1 MSLSESVSY
10 CVCVR
15 VCVCACARAR
25 ARARNVV
32 SLLNV
37 VLLSSCKEMCIKIVF
52 KAVSICNLHEDTLN
66 DSD

>member
-1 MSLSESVSY
+1 V
-10 CVCVR
+10 CVCVC
-15 VCVCACARAR
+15 VCVC
-25 ARARNVV
+25 NIV

-37 VLLSSCKEMCIKIVF
+37 VLLGSCEETCIEIVF